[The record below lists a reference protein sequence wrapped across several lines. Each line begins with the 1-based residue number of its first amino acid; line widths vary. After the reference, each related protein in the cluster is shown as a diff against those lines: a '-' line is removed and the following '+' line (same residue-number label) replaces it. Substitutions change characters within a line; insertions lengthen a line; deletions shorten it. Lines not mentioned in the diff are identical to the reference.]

1 MTSVTLTPGQVLTI
15 PVGEIDASGTSRTT
29 LPSTEVLVANSTD
42 SSIATAAIG
51 TMPGNGLNLSGGGPA
66 LVVTGVA
73 AGSCTITVSDT
84 IGSTAAILNV
94 TVGAR
99 TLTLNPSAAVIS
111 GP

>member
-1 MTSVTLTPGQVLTI
+1 MASVTLAPGQVLTI

-29 LPSTEVLVANSTD
+29 LPSTEVLSAG
-42 SSIATAAIG
+42 SSNTAIATAAMG
-51 TMPGNGLNLSGGGPA
+51 TMPGNGLNLPGGGPA

-84 IGSTAAILNV
+84 IGSTSATLSV